1 MDIPIEIPVDEEKP
15 RRRGVPP
22 RFEAMLKKKEA
33 AAASPGIVEEQPK
46 VENTPTDGRTEL
58 KIMNNRYNDC
68 STSSSESDSRKP
80 KSMFIRRSRVKSEER

>member
-33 AAASPGIVEEQPK
+33 AATSTVVVEEQPT
-46 VENTPTDGRTEL
+46 VESTPTDGRNEL
-58 KIMNNRYNDC
+58 R
-68 STSSSESDSRKP
+68 
-80 KSMFIRRSRVKSEER
+80 

>member
-33 AAASPGIVEEQPK
+33 AATSTVIVEEQPK
-46 VENTPTDGRTEL
+46 IESTPTDGRNKL
-58 KIMNNRYNDC
+58 RSMNNRFNPN
-68 STSSSESDSRKP
+68 STSSDKSDSRQS
-80 KSMFIRRSRVKSEER
+80 KSMFIRRGRGESN